1 MAVQAQGGSSATR
14 RGFLAG
20 LAGAGEGHS
29 PPSLAGLSSNA
40 LTPPF
45 AAYVLGRL
53 GFGPRKGSPY
63 SIEHFDSLGAGDVDR
78 LIAFVDEQLAP
89 SRDGNGNVTDAD
101 VDARL
106 AHPDYVTLGKSF
118 QQLWT
123 DYEVNGNPSGGPYV
137 RDLPVREGE
146 RAVFV
151 RAFYSRWQLIE
162 QLADFWHDHFSLYGF
177 DRYAAPTWEHW
188 DREVIRKHSLGNFR
202 TLLQKTFESPAMLY
216 FLDNYINR
224 APSFNENYARE
235 ILELHTLGAMN
246 YLGPELQQHE
256 VPSIPAGEDGAGMPV
271 GYVDADV
278 YELARALTGWS
289 FGNGGNG
296 TTNNGLP
303 AFING
308 WHDIGQKTVVG
319 LFQAANTPPATEIAA
334 FLDRIA
340 MHPGT
345 GRHIATK
352 LARRFLGENPPQEVI
367 DHAAHVFFTA
377 RNAADQLKQVV
388 RAVLLYGSQ
397 DGDPPVPGCFGDIA
411 NFGNKVK
418 RPFEVVVSALR
429 AVSVDFTVRRNV
441 ANGSPASDA
450 FMDRFRRTGHRPFDW
465 RPPDGFPDASDY
477 WMGSTAFVHAWRTID
492 WTLDE
497 GTGNEQTPLA
507 PLLATTLA
515 EFGSDVAQHTPN
527 RLADFWLTRCF
538 GWAPDSANGWIGTM
552 LHAQVRDFMCRNTDT
567 LTMFPADVGIGAGP
581 AGNTQG
587 IGTNSGPNYWYNR
600 LRGMVDCILF
610 SPQAMLR

>member
-1 MAVQAQGGSSATR
+1 MAAQVSEIPSATR
-14 RGFLAG
+14 REFLERVSG
-20 LAGAGEGHS
+20 SGAVA
-29 PPSLAGLSSNA
+29 PSLAGLSSTA
-40 LTPPF
+40 LAPPF

-53 GFGPRKGSPY
+53 GFGPRRGSLY
-63 SIEHFDSLGAGDVDR
+63 SIEHFNSLGASDSDR

-89 SRDGNGNVTDAD
+89 TRDGSGNVTDTE
-101 VDARL
+101 VDQRL

-118 QQLWT
+118 DQLWA
-123 DYEVNGNPSGGPYV
+123 DYEVNGSPSGGAYV
-137 RDLPVREGE
+137 RDLPIREGE

-177 DRYAAPTWEHW
+177 DRYAAPTWTHW
-188 DREVIRKHSLGNFR
+188 DRDVIRKHSLGNFR
-202 TLLQKTFESPAMLY
+202 TMLQKTFESPAMLY

-246 YLGPELQQHE
+246 YLGPELQQSE

-296 TTNNGLP
+296 TTNDGRQ
-303 AFING
+303 AFIAA
-308 WHDIGQKTVVG
+308 WHDIGQKTVLG
-319 LFQAANTPPATEIAA
+319 LFQPANTPPSAEIAA

-340 MHPGT
+340 THPGT

-352 LARRFLGENPPQEVI
+352 LAQRFLGEDPPQAVI
-367 DHAAHVFFTA
+367 DHAAHVFFVA
-377 RNAADQLKQVV
+377 RNDADQLKQVV
-388 RAVLLYGSQ
+388 RAVLLYGSEA
-397 DGDPPVPGCFGDIA
+397 GDPPIAGCFGDAA
-411 NFGNKVK
+411 NFGNKIK
-418 RPFEVVVSALR
+418 RPFDTVASALR
-429 AVSVDFTVRRNV
+429 AVGVDFTVRRNV
-441 ANGSPASDA
+441 DNGSPSSDA

-465 RPPDGFPDASDY
+465 RPPNGFPDASDY
-477 WMGSTAFVHAWRTID
+477 WMGSTAFVQAWRTID

-497 GTGNEQTPLA
+497 GTGNGQTPLA

-515 EFGSDVAQHTPN
+515 ELGNDPTLHTPN
-527 RLADFWLTRCF
+527 ALANFWLARCF
-538 GWAPDSANGWIGTM
+538 GWVPDPVAGWVGTV
-552 LHAQVRDFMCRNTDT
+552 LHAQVRDFMCRNTDA
-567 LTMFPADVGIGAGP
+567 LNMWPADAAIGTGTP
-581 AGNTQG
+581 GNTQG
-587 IGTNSGPNYWYNR
+587 IGTNSAPNYWYNR
-600 LRGMVDCILF
+600 LRGMVGCILF

>member
-1 MAVQAQGGSSATR
+1 MRTQVPGASAPSR
-14 RGFLAG
+14 RGFLTGSSGVA
-20 LAGAGEGHS
+20 EVPS
-29 PPSLAGLSSNA
+29 PAPAGLSSTA
-40 LTPPF
+40 LTPPY

-53 GFGPRKGSPY
+53 GYGPRQGSLF
-63 SIEHFDSLGAGDVDR
+63 SLEHFHSLGASDGDR
-78 LIAFVDEQLAP
+78 LIAFVDEQLTP
-89 SRDGNGNVTDAD
+89 TLDPDGNVVDPD

-118 QQLWT
+118 GQLWA

-137 RDLPVREGE
+137 RDYPIREGE

-151 RAFYSRWQLIE
+151 RGFYARWQLVE
-162 QLADFWHDHFSLYGF
+162 RMADFWHDHFSLYGF
-177 DRYAAPTWEHW
+177 DRYAAPTWTSW
-188 DREVIRKHSLGNFR
+188 DRDVIRRHSLGRFR

-246 YLGPELQQHE
+246 YLGPELQQSE
-256 VPSIPAGEDGAGMPV
+256 VPLIPAGEDGADMPV

-278 YELARALTGWS
+278 YELARALTGWT
-289 FGNGGNG
+289 FGNGSNG
-296 TTNNGLP
+296 TTNDGLP

-308 WHDIGQKTVVG
+308 WHDIGQKTVLG
-319 LFQAANTPPATEIAA
+319 LFQPANTPPQAEISA

-345 GRHIATK
+345 GRHVATK
-352 LARRFLGENPPQEVI
+352 LARRFLGEDPPQAVI
-367 DHAAHVFFTA
+367 DYAAHVFFIA
-377 RNAADQLKQVV
+377 RNDADQLKQVL
-388 RAVLLYGSQ
+388 RAILLYGSEA
-397 DGDPPVPGCFGDIA
+397 GDPPIPGCFGDIA

-418 RPFEVVVSALR
+418 RPFETVVSALR
-429 AVSVDFTVRRNV
+429 AVGVDFTVRRNV
-441 ANGSPASDA
+441 ANGSPSSDG

-465 RPPDGFPDASDY
+465 RPPDGFPDASAY
-477 WMGSTAFVHAWRTID
+477 WMGSTAFVQAWRTID

-497 GTGNEQTPLA
+497 GLGTDQTPLV

-515 EFGSDVAQHTPN
+515 EFGGDVAQHTPN
-527 RLADFWLTRCF
+527 KLANFWLTRCF
-538 GWAPDSANGWIGTM
+538 GWAPDATNGWIGTA

-567 LTMFPADVGIGAGP
+567 LTTFPADVGIGAGP

-587 IGTNSGPNYWYNR
+587 IGTNAAPNYWYNR